1 MVHLCRLHV
10 WEAVN
15 KKYINVKNIQ
25 LYKIKEL
32 ETAHSN
38 DWETLG
44 LYRKFTDKVTGQE
57 ILTSNLELQ
66 RDPRFYDINFVL
78 NDFTP
83 IIDFDITNIDIT
95 KITVMDN
102 VALKGN
108 PNIKIAIV
116 ATLELFRKWVE
127 IFVDTMKGTPFECT
141 LFDSVE
147 DARKWIS
154 K

>member
-1 MVHLCRLHV
+1 
-10 WEAVN
+10 
-15 KKYINVKNIQ
+15 
-25 LYKIKEL
+25 
-32 ETAHSN
+32 
-38 DWETLG
+38 
-44 LYRKFTDKVTGQE
+44 
-57 ILTSNLELQ
+57 
-66 RDPRFYDINFVL
+66 
-78 NDFTP
+78 
-83 IIDFDITNIDIT
+83 
-95 KITVMDN
+95 MDN